1 MTLPRFS
8 LRTLLVLVAII
19 GVLLGCVVRQINWI
33 RQRYEAAAKHEMLVR
48 RGETIDHFAMTRPK
62 APWFGQGRVDRG
74 IAKKDARHQREIIGP
89 SGSGQNVIYDDD
101 HVETLPQTGRS
112 RPFAVISDVPG
123 PPPKNDD
130 IFKSNEP
137 SR

>member
-19 GVLLGCVVRQINWI
+19 GVLLGCIVRQINWI

-48 RGETIDHFAMTRPK
+48 RQETIDQFAMARQR
-62 APWFGQGRVDRG
+62 APWLGPGYLDSGV
-74 IAKKDARHQREIIGP
+74 AKKNARHQREIIRQF
-89 SGSGQNVIYDDD
+89 GSGQNVIYDDD
-101 HVETLPQTGRS
+101 HVETLPHAGRS
-112 RPFAVISDVPG
+112 RPFAVISDAPA
-123 PPPKNDD
+123 PPSKNDD

-137 SR
+137 SP